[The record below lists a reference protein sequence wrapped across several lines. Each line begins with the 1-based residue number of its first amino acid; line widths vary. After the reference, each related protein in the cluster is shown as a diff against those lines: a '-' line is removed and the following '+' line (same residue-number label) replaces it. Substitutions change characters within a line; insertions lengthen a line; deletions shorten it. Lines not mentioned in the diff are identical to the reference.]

1 MMRVFIAD
9 DEEIIRDGIRNC
21 IEKEQERFL
30 FAGEAPDGEMALP
43 MLMEMK
49 PDVLITDIRMPFM
62 DGLELAKVV
71 RRTMPWLRIVF
82 LSGHD
87 EFEYAQK
94 AVSLHADAY
103 LLKPVSSAQLLETLG
118 QVAEQI
124 EQEQQ
129 QLRSAGAN
137 SRSEREEDVL
147 REHFL
152 NDLLSGSVPTAEAA
166 VQGERWGLLLTAKQ
180 YLVCIVRLPEN
191 AVQEQVR
198 ALTERL
204 CGEESEVCAFFRG
217 SRRLVLLLRGETEEA
232 VRETAYEFCQNLRHE
247 LCQVLGWNA
256 LCAIGAPVSRVSALP
271 DGYRTAKETMMQASA
286 CADGGVFGS
295 TDFAGVRHEFDFSA
309 GGSLVDKLRH
319 AAPEDVPHIVDSYF
333 GVSAAQDVQSILYR
347 YYLLMNLLV
356 TASQL
361 ADEVQPG
368 SIPPPEDPQGVLS
381 QAATL
386 EGARAYAETVLER
399 MTRLCY
405 RHQNVR
411 YSAEISRA
419 KEFIR
424 KNYADS
430 VISLHRVAEEVGFSP
445 NHFSTVFS
453 QETGQTFV
461 EYLTAVR
468 IEAAKKL
475 LTCGNSRMSDIAF
488 DVGYQD
494 SHYFSYLFKKHV
506 GVSPREYRSRAEEG

>member
-129 QLRSAGAN
+129 QLRSEGAN
-137 SRSEREEDVL
+137 SRSEHEEDVL

-271 DGYRTAKETMMQASA
+271 ESYRTAKDTR
-286 CADGGVFGS
+286 CRPPH
-295 TDFAGVRHEFDFSA
+295 VRRTA
-309 GGSLVDKLRH
+309 
-319 AAPEDVPHIVDSYF
+319 Y
-333 GVSAAQDVQSILYR
+333 SAARTLPVCSTSSISR
-347 YYLLMNLLV
+347 RAARWRTSCGM
-356 TASQL
+356 
-361 ADEVQPG
+361 
-368 SIPPPEDPQGVLS
+368 PPPRTCRVLS
-381 QAATL
+381 RATSVTL
-386 EGARAYAETVLER
+386 RRRTCRA
-399 MTRLCY
+399 CC
-405 RHQNVR
+405 
-411 YSAEISRA
+411 
-419 KEFIR
+419 
-424 KNYADS
+424 
-430 VISLHRVAEEVGFSP
+430 
-445 NHFSTVFS
+445 
-453 QETGQTFV
+453 TG
-461 EYLTAVR
+461 
-468 IEAAKKL
+468 II
-475 LTCGNSRMSDIAF
+475 C
-488 DVGYQD
+488 
-494 SHYFSYLFKKHV
+494 
-506 GVSPREYRSRAEEG
+506 

>member
-1 MMRVFIAD
+1 
-9 DEEIIRDGIRNC
+9 
-21 IEKEQERFL
+21 
-30 FAGEAPDGEMALP
+30 MALP

-124 EQEQQ
+124 EQSSSSFARKVQTAAANTRRTCCVSISQ
-129 QLRSAGAN
+129 RPALGQRADCRGGCTGRTLGAAAD
-137 SRSEREEDVL
+137 SE
-147 REHFL
+147 
-152 NDLLSGSVPTAEAA
+152 A
-166 VQGERWGLLLTAKQ
+166 VS
-180 YLVCIVRLPEN
+180 VCIVRLPEN

-204 CGEESEVCAFFRG
+204 CGEESEVCAFFSAAAAGWCSCCAERPRKLCAKPPTSSVRTCG
-217 SRRLVLLLRGETEEA
+217 MSFVRCWAGTRCARSAHRSPVSAPCRKATAQRRIHCCRPPHVRRTAYSAARTLPVCSTSSISRRAARWRTSCGMPPPRTCRALSRATSVALR
-232 VRETAYEFCQNLRHE
+232 R
-247 LCQVLGWNA
+247 
-256 LCAIGAPVSRVSALP
+256 
-271 DGYRTAKETMMQASA
+271 RT
-286 CADGGVFGS
+286 
-295 TDFAGVRHEFDFSA
+295 
-309 GGSLVDKLRH
+309 
-319 AAPEDVPHIVDSYF
+319 
-333 GVSAAQDVQSILYR
+333 QSVLYR

-361 ADEVQPG
+361 ADEVQAG
-368 SIPPPEDPQGVLS
+368 SIPPPEDPQAVLG

-386 EGARAYAETVLER
+386 EGTKACAAEVLGR

-424 KNYADS
+424 ENYADS
-430 VISLHRVAEEVGFSP
+430 GISLHMVAAEVGFSP

-468 IEAAKKL
+468 IEAAKHL
-475 LTCGNSRMSDIAF
+475 LIKGNSRMSDIAF

-506 GVSPREYRSRAEEG
+506 GVSPREYRSRSEEG

>member
-232 VRETAYEFCQNLRHE
+232 VRDRHTGLPCQRPAGKLSHSEGYTAAGLRMCGGRRIRQHG
-247 LCQVLGWNA
+247 LCRCAARVRFLGGRLAGGQAAACRPRGRAAYCRGLLRW
-256 LCAIGAPVSRVSALP
+256 LCGAGRAERAVPILSADEP
-271 DGYRTAKETMMQASA
+271 A
-286 CADGGVFGS
+286 
-295 TDFAGVRHEFDFSA
+295 RHGLSA
-309 GGSLVDKLRH
+309 G
-319 AAPEDVPHIVDSYF
+319 
-333 GVSAAQDVQSILYR
+333 
-347 YYLLMNLLV
+347 
-356 TASQL
+356 
-361 ADEVQPG
+361 
-368 SIPPPEDPQGVLS
+368 
-381 QAATL
+381 
-386 EGARAYAETVLER
+386 
-399 MTRLCY
+399 
-405 RHQNVR
+405 
-411 YSAEISRA
+411 
-419 KEFIR
+419 
-424 KNYADS
+424 
-430 VISLHRVAEEVGFSP
+430 
-445 NHFSTVFS
+445 
-453 QETGQTFV
+453 
-461 EYLTAVR
+461 
-468 IEAAKKL
+468 
-475 LTCGNSRMSDIAF
+475 
-488 DVGYQD
+488 
-494 SHYFSYLFKKHV
+494 
-506 GVSPREYRSRAEEG
+506 

>member
-129 QLRSAGAN
+129 QLRSEGAN
-137 SRSEREEDVL
+137 SRSEHEEDVL

-191 AVQEQVR
+191 AVQGEKRTYRSIQI
-198 ALTERL
+198 E
-204 CGEESEVCAFFRG
+204 GEEFEFSQGFTELHTESYRHIL
-217 SRRLVLLLRGETEEA
+217 SGE
-232 VRETAYEFCQNLRHE
+232 
-247 LCQVLGWNA
+247 G
-256 LCAIGAPVSRVSALP
+256 
-271 DGYRTAKETMMQASA
+271 
-286 CADGGVFGS
+286 FG
-295 TDFAGVRHEFDFSA
+295 
-309 GGSLVDKLRH
+309 L
-319 AAPEDVPHIVDSYF
+319 
-333 GVSAAQDVQSILYR
+333 
-347 YYLLMNLLV
+347 
-356 TASQL
+356 
-361 ADEVQPG
+361 DEVRNC
-368 SIPPPEDPQGVLS
+368 INIVH
-381 QAATL
+381 TI
-386 EGARAYAETVLER
+386 RNAEPIGLKGDYHP
-399 MTRLCY
+399 L
-405 RHQNVR
+405 
-411 YSAEISRA
+411 A
-419 KEFIR
+419 KFPL
-424 KNYADS
+424 
-430 VISLHRVAEEVGFSP
+430 V
-445 NHFSTVFS
+445 
-453 QETGQTFV
+453 
-461 EYLTAVR
+461 
-468 IEAAKKL
+468 
-475 LTCGNSRMSDIAF
+475 
-488 DVGYQD
+488 
-494 SHYFSYLFKKHV
+494 KHPF
-506 GVSPREYRSRAEEG
+506 GWDR

>member
-129 QLRSAGAN
+129 QLRSEGAN
-137 SRSEREEDVL
+137 SRSEHEEDVL

-271 DGYRTAKETMMQASA
+271 ESYRTAKDTLLQASA
-286 CADGGVFGS
+286 CAEDGVFGS
-295 TDFAGVRHEFDFSA
+295 TDLPVCSTSSISR
-309 GGSLVDKLRH
+309 R
-319 AAPEDVPHIVDSYF
+319 AARWRTSC
-333 GVSAAQDVQSILYR
+333 G
-347 YYLLMNLLV
+347 M
-356 TASQL
+356 
-361 ADEVQPG
+361 
-368 SIPPPEDPQGVLS
+368 PPPRTCRALS
-381 QAATL
+381 RATSATL
-386 EGARAYAETVLER
+386 RRRMCRACCT
-399 MTRLCY
+399 
-405 RHQNVR
+405 
-411 YSAEISRA
+411 
-419 KEFIR
+419 
-424 KNYADS
+424 
-430 VISLHRVAEEVGFSP
+430 
-445 NHFSTVFS
+445 
-453 QETGQTFV
+453 
-461 EYLTAVR
+461 
-468 IEAAKKL
+468 
-475 LTCGNSRMSDIAF
+475 DIIC
-488 DVGYQD
+488 
-494 SHYFSYLFKKHV
+494 
-506 GVSPREYRSRAEEG
+506 

>member
-129 QLRSAGAN
+129 QLRSEGAN
-137 SRSEREEDVL
+137 SRSEHEEDVL

-204 CGEESEVCAFFRG
+204 CGEESEVCALFPRQPPADAPAARRDRG
-217 SRRLVLLLRGETEEA
+217 SCARNRLR
-232 VRETAYEFCQNLRHE
+232 
-247 LCQVLGWNA
+247 
-256 LCAIGAPVSRVSALP
+256 
-271 DGYRTAKETMMQASA
+271 
-286 CADGGVFGS
+286 
-295 TDFAGVRHEFDFSA
+295 
-309 GGSLVDKLRH
+309 
-319 AAPEDVPHIVDSYF
+319 
-333 GVSAAQDVQSILYR
+333 
-347 YYLLMNLLV
+347 
-356 TASQL
+356 
-361 ADEVQPG
+361 
-368 SIPPPEDPQGVLS
+368 VLS
-381 QAATL
+381 KPAA
-386 EGARAYAETVLER
+386 
-399 MTRLCY
+399 
-405 RHQNVR
+405 
-411 YSAEISRA
+411 
-419 KEFIR
+419 
-424 KNYADS
+424 
-430 VISLHRVAEEVGFSP
+430 
-445 NHFSTVFS
+445 
-453 QETGQTFV
+453 
-461 EYLTAVR
+461 
-468 IEAAKKL
+468 
-475 LTCGNSRMSDIAF
+475 
-488 DVGYQD
+488 
-494 SHYFSYLFKKHV
+494 
-506 GVSPREYRSRAEEG
+506 